1 MNTLENAFLDALAAD
16 LRIEAEPVQT
26 AQAQINPRTG
36 RPFPSGISLEPAI
49 GAVTET
55 VGAAAKGAAQGFVG
69 LPGDVIALARGV
81 YELGRTG
88 GDLDAFVA
96 GLESKTGLPT
106 TEDIKKFLDEAG
118 LKAGTGESPAET
130 VGEFAAP
137 GGYVKGVKKAARA
150 VKKATGAK

>member
-1 MNTLENAFLDALAAD
+1 MRGL
-16 LRIEAEPVQT
+16 T
-26 AQAQINPRTG
+26 ACW
-36 RPFPSGISLEPAI
+36 
-49 GAVTET
+49 
-55 VGAAAKGAAQGFVG
+55 VGS
-69 LPGDVIALARGV
+69 
-81 YELGRTG
+81 G

-137 GGYVKGVKKAARA
+137 GGYIKGAKKAARA